1 MGRPPR
7 LYLGTAQPSKRHLL
21 YLDRPARRR
30 NDRNHGKDYKAYTP
44 LISLEAQDDCEPVEL
59 QRSESLAELQAVL
72 NSDACRPYIDNKS
85 GSDILYVEYYAEEAE
100 YTRDDEE
107 EEWEFFA
114 GSMYYQREA
123 DNTPM
128 SDKGKHSL

>member
-1 MGRPPR
+1 METKTLYTLKRNSIWLPR
-7 LYLGTAQPSKRHLL
+7 RS
-21 YLDRPARRR
+21 
-30 NDRNHGKDYKAYTP
+30 HGVGYKAYVP

-85 GSDILYVEYYAEEAE
+85 GRDTLYVEYYVEEAE
-100 YTRDDEE
+100 YTRDDESE
-107 EEWEFFA
+107 DWEFSA
-114 GSMYYQREA
+114 GSNYYEREA

-128 SDKGKHSL
+128 SDKGKLSL

>member
-1 MGRPPR
+1 MEIKKLYTLKRNSIWLPR
-7 LYLGTAQPSKRHLL
+7 
-21 YLDRPARRR
+21 
-30 NDRNHGKDYKAYTP
+30 RNHGTDYKEYVP

-85 GSDILYVEYYAEEAE
+85 GRDTLYVEYYVEEAE
-100 YTRDDEE
+100 YTRDDEDE
-107 EEWEFFA
+107 GWEFFA
-114 GSMYYQREA
+114 GANYYQREA

-128 SDKGKHSL
+128 SDKGRNNL

>member
-1 MGRPPR
+1 METKIFYTLKRNSIWLPR
-7 LYLGTAQPSKRHLL
+7 RS
-21 YLDRPARRR
+21 
-30 NDRNHGKDYKAYTP
+30 HGVNYKDYAP

-85 GSDILYVEYYAEEAE
+85 GRDTLYVEYYVEEAE
-100 YTRDDEE
+100 YTRDDESE
-107 EEWEFFA
+107 DWEFSA
-114 GSMYYQREA
+114 GSNYYEREA

-128 SDKGKHSL
+128 SDKGKRSL